1 MRDLTPPVAAV
12 VALLVAVGPAAGQE
26 APDAIDALF
35 ARWSARTPGC
45 AVGVDAPGRP
55 PLRRVYGLAEMEH
68 GVPARVDTIYEAG
81 SVSKQFTAAAVLLLV
96 DDGVL
101 SLDDALS
108 KWIPELPEWA
118 DAVTIRR
125 MLDHTAGLRDWGAVA
140 AMEGWPRGTRDSDNA
155 DVVRIMSR
163 QTALNF
169 EPGTEWSYSNSGY
182 NLAAVIV
189 ERASGRSLAEFTR
202 TRLFDPLGMSRTS
215 WRDDHAR
222 VVPGRADA
230 YAPSGSGWRRD
241 MPFEDAYGNGG
252 LLTTVDDLLIWNR
265 ALEEDRAFPGL
276 GARLA
281 ERGSI
286 GERRTHY
293 GLGLQH
299 DAPGDR
305 PEIGHAGVTA
315 GYRGWAARYPED
327 GVSVAVLCNAGDA
340 DARLLGRAAAAR
352 FLPPA
357 PAEGV
362 AAAGDAPLPE
372 GLWVDVRTGQP
383 VTFGR
388 TAAGALTMGGR
399 PLAAAGPDLFAVG
412 DDRLQIVDAGTLFR
426 VTADGDRRRLERR
439 EPWAP
444 TTEDLVALEGVYVSD
459 EAAARLE
466 ATVRN
471 GRLVLSLNGRGSALA
486 PSHTDVF
493 TGPPG
498 LVRLE
503 RDATGRAVAL
513 HIDNGRVRDMRFR
526 RLD

>member
-1 MRDLTPPVAAV
+1 MRDLTPPVAAL

-26 APDAIDALF
+26 APDAVDALF
-35 ARWSARTPGC
+35 ARWSAHTPGC
-45 AVGVDAPGRP
+45 TVGVDAPGRV

-101 SLDDALS
+101 SLDDSLR
-108 KWIPELPEWA
+108 KWIPELPDWA
-118 DAVTIRR
+118 DTVTIRR

-140 AMEGWPRGTRDSDNA
+140 AMEGWPRGMRDSDNA
-155 DVVRIMSR
+155 DVVRIMAR

-189 ERASGRSLAEFTR
+189 ERASGRSLAEFSR
-202 TRLFDPLGMSRTS
+202 TRLFEPLGMSRTS
-215 WRDDHAR
+215 WRDDHSR
-222 VVPGRADA
+222 IVPGRADA

-265 ALEEDRAFPGL
+265 ALTEDRVFPGL

-281 ERGSI
+281 ERGTV
-286 GERRTHY
+286 GDRRAHY

-299 DAPGDR
+299 DTLGER

-352 FLPPA
+352 FLPPV
-357 PAEGV
+357 PPEHV
-362 AAAGDAPLPE
+362 AMAGDAPLPE

-383 VTFGR
+383 VTFSR

-399 PLAAAGPDLFAVG
+399 PLSAAGPALFAVG
-412 DDRLQIVDAGTLFR
+412 DDRLQIVDANTLFR
-426 VTADGDRRRLERR
+426 LTADGDRRRLERR

-459 EAAARLE
+459 EAASRLE
-466 ATVRN
+466 ASVRN

-526 RLD
+526 RLN